1 MFEATLR
8 EASTLKRIVEAI
20 KDLVTD
26 VNIDATPQGISLQ
39 AMDSSHV
46 ALVSLTLGQQG
57 FERYRADRA
66 MTLGIS
72 ITNLHKVLKLASN
85 EDRIILKADEDGTH
99 LQITFQNNK
108 QDKHTQF
115 NLNLIT
121 LDSEHLGIPETSYT
135 SEITMNSFDFT
146 KLCKELHQ
154 LSETVTIEA
163 SLEYVQ
169 FSIEGEVGSGVIKIS
184 TNESGAGSDA
194 RVQSDKVTLSFALRY
209 LNMFNKAS
217 SLCNYVKL
225 MLAAETPLVVEY
237 EIENLGSLKY
247 YLAPKINENGE

>member
-1 MFEATLR
+1 
-8 EASTLKRIVEAI
+8 
-20 KDLVTD
+20 
-26 VNIDATPQGISLQ
+26 
-39 AMDSSHV
+39 
-46 ALVSLTLGQQG
+46 
-57 FERYRADRA
+57 
-66 MTLGIS
+66 MTLGVS
-72 ITNLHKVLKLASN
+72 ITNLAKVLKLASN
-85 EDRIILKADEDGTH
+85 EDNIILKADEDGQH
-99 LQITFQNNK
+99 LQITFQNHK

-163 SLEYVQ
+163 SSEYVQ

-184 TNESGAGSDA
+184 TGDGTGGERPQA
-194 RVQSDKVTLSFALRY
+194 DKVILSFALRY

-217 SLCNYVKL
+217 TLCNYVKL